1 MGLEDYRRNVS
12 EAKHAAILKAAREV
26 FLRDGFSRAAVA
38 EIARNAD
45 VSTATLYKHFASK
58 EDLFA
63 AIVIDAV
70 SRVEDMSD
78 LEGSETSFP
87 DILMKI
93 GQTYLTNQFDYRA
106 NDLMRIVIAES
117 TTNPHLA
124 AETLR
129 ALTER
134 RRQRLVTV
142 FNRLV
147 ESGIMKPNNTDLSAQ
162 LISGM
167 IKEIFVWPALFD
179 ASFTLPTDTDEKLR
193 NIIHI
198 FLARY
203 AA

>member
-70 SRVEDMSD
+70 SRVEDTSD

-93 GQTYLTNQFDYRA
+93 GRTYLTNQFDYRA

-117 TTNPHLA
+117 TANPHLA

-129 ALTER
+129 VLTER
-134 RRQRLVTV
+134 RRQRIVKV
-142 FNRLV
+142 FDRLV
-147 ESGIMKPNNTDLSAQ
+147 ERGIMKPNNTDLSAQ
-162 LISGM
+162 LIAGM
-167 IKEIFVWPALFD
+167 LKELFVWPALFD
-179 ASFTLPTDTDEKLR
+179 ASFTLPADTDDKLR
-193 NIIHI
+193 AIIHI